1 MSSDFMKLSWIK
13 VWKYVY
19 YKSNINSKGA
29 DMHQAQRNIIQ
40 RKRQD
45 AEQCIYVPICI
56 KEREMHMK

>member
-40 RKRQD
+40 QKRQD
-45 AEQCIYVPICI
+45 AEMYICAHLY
-56 KEREMHMK
+56 KREREMHMK